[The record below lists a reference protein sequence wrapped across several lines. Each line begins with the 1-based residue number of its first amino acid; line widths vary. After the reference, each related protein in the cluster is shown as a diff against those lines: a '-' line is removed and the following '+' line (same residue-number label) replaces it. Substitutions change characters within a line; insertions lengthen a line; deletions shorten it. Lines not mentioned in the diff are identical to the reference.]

1 MIRLFL
7 IEWIKLRNYRAFH
20 ILTGLY
26 FLMVGV
32 ICCSGALVLNYI
44 KNHMGNLNSVF
55 KGVDVTNLPIYE
67 FPDVWQ
73 NMTFVAARL
82 KIFLAFIV
90 IISLTN
96 EITYKT
102 LRQNIIDGFSRLD
115 FMLSK
120 FSMIFVLSLANTI
133 LVFLFGLGMGLIYS
147 HDTSIAAIFGNMQF
161 LGAFFLNVFVFL
173 VFAFLLGLLIKRTG
187 IVIVFLGLYAMFIEP
202 IATLI
207 LTEHPKL
214 KGGIGLIAAYFPE
227 KAIRDLIH
235 EPFLK
240 YAFQE
245 IQDYV
250 SFTDVS
256 VVIVQLLFYC
266 TFIYMLLKWRSNN

>member
-20 ILTGLY
+20 VLTGLY
-26 FLMVGV
+26 FLIVGV
-32 ICCSGALVLNYI
+32 ICSSGALLLHYLKAQGLNY
-44 KNHMGNLNSVF
+44 
-55 KGVDVTNLPIYE
+55 KGVDPTMLPIYD

-102 LRQNIIDGFSRLD
+102 FRQNIIDGLNRFE

-120 FSMIFVLSLANTI
+120 LSMIFVFSLVNTI
-133 LVFLFGLGMGLIYS
+133 LVFVFGLIMGFIYS
-147 HDTSIAAIFGNMQF
+147 HNTSIGAIFSNMQF
-161 LGAFFLNVFVFL
+161 LGAFFLNIFAFL
-173 VFAFLLGLLIKRTG
+173 VFAFLIGLLIKRTG

-202 IATLI
+202 ITTLI
-207 LTEHPKL
+207 LTEAPKL
-214 KGGIGLIAAYFPE
+214 KGNVGHLAPYFPI

-250 SFTDVS
+250 SFTDVA
-256 VVIVQLLFYC
+256 VVMVQLLCYC
-266 TFIYMLLKWRSNN
+266 TLIFMLLKWRSNH